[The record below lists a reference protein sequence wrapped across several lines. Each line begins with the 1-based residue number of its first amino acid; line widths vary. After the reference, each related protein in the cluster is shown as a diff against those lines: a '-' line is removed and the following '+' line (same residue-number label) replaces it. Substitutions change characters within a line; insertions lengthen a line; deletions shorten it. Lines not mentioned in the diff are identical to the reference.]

1 MCHLPVTI
9 FVDGDLHGQPPP
21 LYQQLQAAHAQN
33 SAMAFFGIQ
42 GKKSDSNDGTW
53 SFTSNFAFFCK
64 QASETRKG
72 RDLEAKAVEIR
83 QAEGEAVPLLV
94 IKIGTLNRMKA
105 LQTWKR
111 PRLHVRSYNP

>member
-9 FVDGDLHGQPPP
+9 FVDGELHGQPPP
-21 LYQQLQAAHAQN
+21 LYQQIQAAHVQN

-42 GKKSDSNDGTW
+42 GKQSDSNDGTL

-83 QAEGEAVPLLV
+83 QAEGEAVPLPV
-94 IKIGTLNRMKA
+94 YQNRNFGTE
-105 LQTWKR
+105 
-111 PRLHVRSYNP
+111 